1 MIEFRNI
8 RKVFGDK
15 VVLDGVSHT
24 METGKKPTSS
34 SAPAAVENSVAK
46 MPGGFI

>member
-15 VVLDGVSHT
+15 VVLDGVSQT
-24 METGKKPTSS
+24 METGKANLIIGTSGS
-34 SAPAAVENSVAK
+34 GKQCCK